1 MYQQVNEHLQT
12 CSRRPWVC
20 KGKGRQKKIAPIFWS
35 DLVSIWYRF
44 GISYIFGRY
53 DFPNSSAIFITQNAC
68 CINQ

>member
-20 KGKGRQKKIAPIFWS
+20 KGKGRKKKIAPIFWS

-53 DFPNSSAIFITQNAC
+53 VFPNSSAIFIVTSRHQE
-68 CINQ
+68 